1 MSVFPNRT
9 LRSEARRGTVSGAGG
24 GGEGAE
30 GAGAG
35 ESGSHIAAARG
46 SERARG
52 CERASRGGGGGGH
65 VTSRTRSPEKFRS
78 TGDRRGSWR
87 AADGLLL
94 GNRLALDCG
103 RPGLPSADSDTPRR
117 ASTARADRPNMNSA
131 EILCRPIAATVSAR
145 RCARNHPRARSPRA
159 PRGLAVDARNP
170 EGYRPERVPYP
181 VVACRSLTP
190 ARLPLRAFPPL
201 HASPPDP
208 PQPLARPPP
217 RRRRARDRDLHV
229 RRVRRRARRG
239 PLPQDDARRVRARG
253 HHLVRVPDAT
263 HAHHVRG
270 RVRPRVPRRERRQ
283 GGGPPVPHRGG
294 RHGETQDGAGG
305 DAQGGA
311 REGRRASC
319 PRARRRAALRGEPVM
334 RRANER
340 ARDEGPPDRGG
351 AVPRGFRGAWRA
363 RFLSSIQVLS
373 SIPRAR
379 VPSYGGGS
387 IDRESLPAPKGKKI
401 PSRRFAQRVQRQS
414 FERTA
419 RIVRRRSR
427 CSRFGFSR
435 TWHSRRMMDDAG
447 LVSFIVY
454 ETRRRSSFPASDL
467 PCSARAGRPPRRPPA
482 YGRARDGPLHR
493 ARGA

>member
-1 MSVFPNRT
+1 
-9 LRSEARRGTVSGAGG
+9 
-24 GGEGAE
+24 
-30 GAGAG
+30 
-35 ESGSHIAAARG
+35 
-46 SERARG
+46 
-52 CERASRGGGGGGH
+52 
-65 VTSRTRSPEKFRS
+65 
-78 TGDRRGSWR
+78 
-87 AADGLLL
+87 
-94 GNRLALDCG
+94 
-103 RPGLPSADSDTPRR
+103 
-117 ASTARADRPNMNSA
+117 MNSA

-145 RCARNHPRARSPRA
+145 RCARNRPRARSPRA

-190 ARLPLRAFPPL
+190 RAFPSAP
-201 HASPPDP
+201 SPPPPRLAPDP

-253 HHLVRVPDAT
+253 HPLVRVPDAT

-311 REGRRASC
+311 REGRRASR
-319 PRARRRAALRGEPVM
+319 PRARRRAAIRCEPVIHPTRERTRARRGASRPRR
-334 RRANER
+334 RRAEEGSRRVACALSVIDTCLAIDPVR
-340 ARDEGPPDRGG
+340 ARPLLRRGIDR
-351 AVPRGFRGAWRA
+351 PRGR
-363 RFLSSIQVLS
+363 
-373 SIPRAR
+373 
-379 VPSYGGGS
+379 
-387 IDRESLPAPKGKKI
+387 SLPAPQGKEI
-401 PSRRFAQRVQRQS
+401 PSRRFARRVQRQS

-419 RIVRRRSR
+419 RIVRRRFR

-435 TWHSRRMMDDAG
+435 TWHSRRMMDAPRA
-447 LVSFIVY
+447 LISFIN
-454 ETRRRSSFPASDL
+454 T
-467 PCSARAGRPPRRPPA
+467 
-482 YGRARDGPLHR
+482 
-493 ARGA
+493 